1 MPTFLGIDRAIQE
14 SMVRQQIEIALS
26 WTAVISLFLATEYA
40 IFSINLF
47 WTIMGFWALCISVLP
62 AVVRRNLRNILPS
75 ELLFLITI
83 PFYLY
88 LVPHGLGWNDRFYYD
103 NLLRASQVMAT
114 FFIGFV
120 MVMDLHAYTSLRM
133 NRVLAVAFTVLLTMA
148 LSSFFAIADF
158 ASNQLFGINIVS
170 SNTELMMNLVYSFF
184 GGIVMG
190 IILTLYLRHMPM
202 QRLRTFSIGR
212 IGGEQ

>member
-1 MPTFLGIDRAIQE
+1 MMRK
-14 SMVRQQIEIALS
+14 QIEIALS

-40 IFSINLF
+40 IFSISLF

-62 AVVRRNLRNILPS
+62 AVIRRNLGSILPF
-75 ELLFLITI
+75 ELLFLIAI

-88 LVPHGLGWNDRFYYD
+88 LVPQGLGWSDKFYYD

-120 MVMDLHAYTSLRM
+120 TVMDLHAYTSLRM
-133 NRVLAVAFTVLLTMA
+133 NRVFGVAFTVLLTMS
-148 LSSFFAIADF
+148 LSSFFAIGDYV
-158 ASNQLFGINIVS
+158 SDQLFGASIVS

-190 IILTLYLRHMPM
+190 VVLIMYLRRVSVE
-202 QRLRTFSIGR
+202 RLRGYSIGR
-212 IGGEQ
+212 VGGER